1 MGERHGSRASIFLVK
16 RFPLVAGLLLLLAGS
31 ALGETKLFP
40 SVPAVYP
47 LINRV
52 GFTST
57 ALTNGAYTTLASP
70 TLTLGTSNGPSGAW
84 DVRVILQT
92 ANNSNTLAYPCITG
106 ANAGTSAAGSYD
118 GTDAVVCHNSPA
130 NMLAGATTIGLSTRP
145 TISEYSAT
153 YANGATVAFTCSIF
167 ATTTA
172 QTSSG
177 YCVEEAW
184 PI

>member
-31 ALGETKLFP
+31 AWGETKLFP

-47 LINRV
+47 LVNTVSFIS
-52 GFTST
+52 TSV
-57 ALTNGAYTTLASP
+57 TNGAYTTLASP

-84 DVRVILQT
+84 DVRVVFQPT
-92 ANNSNTLAYPCITG
+92 QGSSTTTYPCITG
-106 ANAGTSAAGSYD
+106 TNAGTSAAGSQDATD
-118 GTDAVVCHNSPA
+118 GVVCHSSPA
-130 NMLAGATTIGLSTRP
+130 NMLAGGIASSQGSRP
-145 TISEYSAT
+145 VIIEYSAK
-153 YANGATVAFTCSIF
+153 YANGATVAFTCSVF
-167 ATTTA
+167 ANTTS
-172 QTSSG
+172 QISSG